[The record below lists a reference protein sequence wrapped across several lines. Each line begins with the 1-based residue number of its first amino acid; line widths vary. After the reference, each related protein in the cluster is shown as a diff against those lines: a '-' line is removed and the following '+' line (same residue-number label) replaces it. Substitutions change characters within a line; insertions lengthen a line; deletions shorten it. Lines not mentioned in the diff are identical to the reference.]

1 LPAGKGEKV
10 PWRRVSGDVRSVSP
24 CGLKRLCWVRVFPA
38 RVGPSPAS
46 QQMPQAGAFAAVRSA
61 AVSPCLEAWH
71 HETTQFLLFEDA
83 MGLLRAAIEVAGS
96 QQEWAKNNGVDRA
109 TLNATLNG
117 RRNLQPKVLQALGLE
132 QVTVYRRLE
141 EGSPSSGQ
149 FDEVGNSS

>member
-1 LPAGKGEKV
+1 M
-10 PWRRVSGDVRSVSP
+10 R
-24 CGLKRLCWVRVFPA
+24 
-38 RVGPSPAS
+38 
-46 QQMPQAGAFAAVRSA
+46 Q
-61 AVSPCLEAWH
+61 
-71 HETTQFLLFEDA
+71 TQFLLFEDA

-132 QVTVYRRLE
+132 QVIVYRRLE
-141 EGSPSSGQ
+141 EGSPPSGQ